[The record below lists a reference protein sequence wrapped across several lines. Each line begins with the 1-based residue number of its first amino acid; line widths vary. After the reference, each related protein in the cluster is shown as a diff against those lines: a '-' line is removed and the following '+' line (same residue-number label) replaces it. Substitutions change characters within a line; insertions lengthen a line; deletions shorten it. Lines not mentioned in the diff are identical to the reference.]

1 MGKRKE
7 TRIPD
12 SAVQAKT
19 GTGFQDDGNKT
30 VYGSFRY
37 GCYVTNNRD

>member
-7 TRIPD
+7 TRIPA
-12 SAVQAKT
+12 SAMEAKT

-30 VYGSFRY
+30 VYASSAVGAM
-37 GCYVTNNRD
+37 